1 MAGADIHGFI
11 YKKLS
16 TSCISYPYSCWK
28 KYIIIIILQA
38 GRVGFFRAFTRW
50 TNN

>member
-11 YKKLS
+11 YKTLS
-16 TSCISYPYSCWK
+16 TSCISYPYGCWK
-28 KYIIIIILQA
+28 EYIIIIILQA
-38 GRVGFFRAFTRW
+38 GRVTFFHAFTRW